1 MPASTSYE
9 KEIIAWFKKNKR
21 DLPWRKTDAWGVLVS
36 EIMLQQTP
44 VQRVL
49 PVYNEWMKR
58 WPTPAHLAK
67 ATPAEVITAWGRLG
81 YPRRA
86 LRLHECAK
94 VITTEFKGVIPNTES
109 ELRKLP
115 GIGEYTAAAMVAF
128 AFEGRSLVLDI
139 NIRRLFSRLYKGEEA
154 PAAAP
159 TKAERHEYAEYVP
172 QKNAHLWAAATMEL
186 GALICTAKNP
196 ICGRCPVADSCQWRS
211 LDYPATDRIKRTQT
225 WHGTDRQCRGT
236 IVQALRE
243 NSTLNKKQIHLLW
256 DVPSQVE
263 KAILTLLDDGLIEE
277 RRKNTYSLPR

>member
-1 MPASTSYE
+1 MYE
-9 KEIIAWFKKNKR
+9 KEITDWFKKNRR

-49 PVYNEWMKR
+49 PIYNEWMKR
-58 WPTPAHLAK
+58 WPTPADLAA

-94 VITTEFKGVIPNTES
+94 EITENHKGVIPSTEI

-115 GIGEYTAAAMVAF
+115 GVGEYTSAAIVAF
-128 AFEGRSLVLDI
+128 AFKGSSLVLDI

-154 PAAAP
+154 PSAAP
-159 TKAERHEYAEYVP
+159 TKAERVEYAEYVP
-172 QKNAHLWAAATMEL
+172 KKGAHIWAAATMEL
-186 GALICTAKNP
+186 GALVCTAKNP
-196 ICGRCPVADSCQWRS
+196 LCGRCPVADSCQWRS
-211 LDYPATDRIKRTQT
+211 LDYPRTERIKRTQS

-243 NSTLNKKQIHLLW
+243 NDLLTKKQIQLLW
-256 DVPSQVE
+256 DVTSQVD
-263 KAILTLLDDGLIEE
+263 KALLTLLDDGLIEA
-277 RRKNTYSLPR
+277 RGRDTFSLPR